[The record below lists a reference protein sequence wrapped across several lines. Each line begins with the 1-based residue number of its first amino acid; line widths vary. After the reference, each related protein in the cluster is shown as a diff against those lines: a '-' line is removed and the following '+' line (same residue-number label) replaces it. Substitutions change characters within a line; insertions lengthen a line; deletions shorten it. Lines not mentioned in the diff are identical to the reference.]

1 MRKYLNAGNI
11 PLALA
16 VFLATDNYDHEDDT
30 VSATAL
36 LKPTRQ
42 LILADRLPPEA
53 GLIDVSGLVKSRMGS
68 AIHDSIEQAWLH
80 NHVPAMKAL
89 GYPQRVIDKVK
100 VNPLP
105 GELGED
111 DIPVYLEQRHYKEF
125 MGYKISGKFDF
136 VAEGMVQDFK
146 STGVFTYMNDT
157 KTDDYILQGSIYRWL
172 APHIITSDQMQI
184 HFIFTDWQ
192 AARANEPG
200 YPSQQ
205 AMTITLDLMSLEATE
220 QFVANKLRE
229 IQTHKN
235 TPEEQ
240 LPLCTDK
247 ELWRKEPEWKYYKNP
262 EKMSRSTK
270 NFKVSEFGSENAA
283 RSAAYARLAK
293 DGNVGVVV
301 EKPGEVVAC
310 KYCPAF
316 PLCSQKDA
324 LVADG
329 SLQL

>member
-1 MRKYLNAGNI
+1 MRKYLNAGNV

-16 VFLATDNYDHEDDT
+16 VFLANDNYDHESDT

-53 GLIDVSGLVKSRMGS
+53 GMVDISGLVKSRMGQ
-68 AIHDSIEQAWLH
+68 AIHDGIEQAWKS
-80 NHVPAMKAL
+80 NYADAMKAL
-89 GYPQRVIDKVK
+89 GYPQRVINKVK

-105 GELGED
+105 GEVGED
-111 DIPVYLEQRHYKEF
+111 DVPVYLEQRHYKHI

-157 KTDDYILQGSIYRWL
+157 KTEDYILQGSIYRWL

-184 HFIFTDWQ
+184 HYIFTDWQ

-200 YPSQQ
+200 YPKSQVLS
-205 AMTITLDLMSLEATE
+205 ITLDLMSLEATE
-220 QFVANKLRE
+220 QFVINKLRE
-229 IQTHKN
+229 LEANRQLQ
-235 TPEEQ
+235 ESD
-240 LPLCTDK
+240 LPLCNDK

-262 EKMSRSTK
+262 QKMSRSTK

-316 PLCSQKDA
+316 PICSQKDA